1 MSHAFSIIITI
12 PLDTGGDCHHPSF
25 VESYFYLVPD
35 TLRGQ
40 IHINVRVQWT
50 PNTKLQCPSKVD
62 KVAKCLFV
70 VPDTQFFLVF
80 HCVHFVDVDGL
91 FGAVE

>member
-12 PLDTGGDCHHPSF
+12 PLDTGGSCHHPSF

-40 IHINVRVQWT
+40 ILINVRVQWT
-50 PNTKLQCPSKVD
+50 TQH
-62 KVAKCLFV
+62 KVASS
-70 VPDTQFFLVF
+70 
-80 HCVHFVDVDGL
+80 VHRGQNDEVSFR
-91 FGAVE
+91 GA